1 MQDVQLR
8 DFLNFS
14 FLSALT
20 LSPDGKNAG
29 FVVSRCDEARDG
41 YQCDFWRL
49 DLTTGKTHQVSRS
62 GNVRSFLWLDD
73 DTVLLKGERSSSLLS
88 PSTSFLKLKLDGGE
102 ALPAFTVPLFV
113 EEIKR
118 VDDRRFVLLARTTL
132 YPAEDLPE
140 GGADWTVLNELP
152 FAENGAGYVSG
163 IRHRLYLFDSVT
175 GASGSKR
182 VA

>member
-88 PSTSFLKLKLDGGE
+88 PSTSFLKLLRGKKS
-102 ALPAFTVPLFV
+102 
-113 EEIKR
+113 I
-118 VDDRRFVLLARTTL
+118 LLYYKYDFLSTTKQRI
-132 YPAEDLPE
+132 A
-140 GGADWTVLNELP
+140 A
-152 FAENGAGYVSG
+152 
-163 IRHRLYLFDSVT
+163 
-175 GASGSKR
+175 
-182 VA
+182 

>member
-113 EEIKR
+113 
-118 VDDRRFVLLARTTL
+118 
-132 YPAEDLPE
+132 
-140 GGADWTVLNELP
+140 
-152 FAENGAGYVSG
+152 
-163 IRHRLYLFDSVT
+163 
-175 GASGSKR
+175 
-182 VA
+182 